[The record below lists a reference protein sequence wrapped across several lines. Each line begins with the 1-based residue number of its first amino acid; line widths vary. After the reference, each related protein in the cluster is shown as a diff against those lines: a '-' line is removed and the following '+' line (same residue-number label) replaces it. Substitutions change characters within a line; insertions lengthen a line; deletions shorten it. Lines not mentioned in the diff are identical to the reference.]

1 MEVQERIEK
10 MRLQHK
16 LNMDKMRVCLGDMN
30 KNDDD
35 CKDTTASTA
44 APSIDNT
51 SNTNDDD
58 SRLVSNTGRRY
69 NTKRFE
75 KAKLRYSSYRK
86 FSSTPPVVHSKFNFD
101 DAETFKVPLSP
112 SEKLMLE
119 NKALEEEMRQIRL
132 LSPKSAASKKDT
144 QTSSPY
150 TPRGR
155 LAAKK
160 IDTNVEQEAAGNDK
174 ISNLIS
180 DVKDFLEKS
189 DKDQQ
194 NYLLELKA

>member
-1 MEVQERIEK
+1 MEVQERIDK
-10 MRLQHK
+10 MRLQHQ

-30 KNDDD
+30 KNDGD
-35 CKDTTASTA
+35 CKVATAS
-44 APSIDNT
+44 SVSSFIDDNT
-51 SNTNDDD
+51 SNT
-58 SRLVSNTGRRY
+58 SRSNNAGRRS

-86 FSSTPPVVHSKFNFD
+86 SSSTPSVVYDSKFNFD
-101 DAETFKVPLSP
+101 DTQTKVPLSP

-144 QTSSPY
+144 QTAQPSSPY

-155 LAAKK
+155 LAAEK
-160 IDTNVEQEAAGNDK
+160 IDTNVEQEVAGNDK